1 MAPHSSTLA
10 WKIPWMEEPG
20 GLQSTFTF
28 HFHFSLAR
36 IGEGNGNPLQCS
48 CLEKPRDGGA
58 WWAAIYGVAQ
68 SPTRLKQLSSSSS
81 EEELNSLLMKVKEE
95 SEKAG
100 LKFNIQKTKV
110 MASSHIT
117 TWQIDREKVETVS
130 DFIFLGSKIT
140 VDGDCSH
147 KIKRCLFLERKA
159 MANLN
164 SVLKSRD
171 ITLLT
176 KVHNIVK
183 AMVSPVVTYGCES
196 WTIKK
201 AEHRRTDAFELW
213 CWRRLLG
220 VPWTTRSSNQSIL
233 KEINP
238 EYSLEGLM
246 LKLKLQHLGHLMR
259 STDSLEKTLM
269 VGMIEGKRRRE

>member
-1 MAPHSSTLA
+1 MA
-10 WKIPWMEEPG
+10 
-20 GLQSTFTF
+20 
-28 HFHFSLAR
+28 
-36 IGEGNGNPLQCS
+36 
-48 CLEKPRDGGA
+48 D
-58 WWAAIYGVAQ
+58 
-68 SPTRLKQLSSSSS
+68 S
-81 EEELNSLLMKVKEE
+81 EEELKSLLMEVKEE

-110 MASSHIT
+110 MASGHIT
-117 TWQIDREKVETVS
+117 SPQIDGEKVETVS

-140 VDGDCSH
+140 VDGDRSH
-147 KIKRCLFLERKA
+147 EIKRCLFLERKA
-159 MANLN
+159 MTNLN
-164 SVLKSRD
+164 SMLKRRD

-176 KVHNIVK
+176 KVCVVK
-183 AMVSPVVTYGCES
+183 AMVSPVVMYGCDR

-213 CWRRLLG
+213 CWRRLLR

-259 STDSLEKTLM
+259 RADSLEKDPDGGNDRGQEEKGATEDEM
-269 VGMIEGKRRRE
+269 VGQHHTLTGQEFEQTQGDSEGQGSLSCCSSWCGKEPDTIQ